1 MDDQASESRTGA
13 LRSERARATPFACSD
28 VGPGVNAMTL
38 TTVVQRLTGRAE
50 IAILFRFISETLGA
64 EEWTPLSVDTVAG
77 SHVRGDVPIRQP
89 L

>member
-1 MDDQASESRTGA
+1 
-13 LRSERARATPFACSD
+13 
-28 VGPGVNAMTL
+28 MTL